1 MELKKSP
8 EEIFDYTQEKDV
20 STRNKE
26 TQDIALYDLISSRL
40 YRQVVHVCTT
50 CWITSDFNK
59 EYLSFLHFLS
69 ILYVLLHIKKGCI
82 FLNGP

>member
-26 TQDIALYDLISSRL
+26 TQDIALYDLISSR
-40 YRQVVHVCTT
+40 
-50 CWITSDFNK
+50 
-59 EYLSFLHFLS
+59 
-69 ILYVLLHIKKGCI
+69 
-82 FLNGP
+82 